1 MELKMDSCQ
10 IYNASLQFAMIKK
23 LLLCIAL
30 QNVTILQIDKMR
42 YFEVYIKLLPFNCL
56 DK

>member
-10 IYNASLQFAMIKK
+10 IYYASLQFAMIKK
-23 LLLCIAL
+23 SLLCIAL

>member
-10 IYNASLQFAMIKK
+10 IYYASLQFAMIKK
-23 LLLCIAL
+23 LP
-30 QNVTILQIDKMR
+30 NVTILQIDKMR